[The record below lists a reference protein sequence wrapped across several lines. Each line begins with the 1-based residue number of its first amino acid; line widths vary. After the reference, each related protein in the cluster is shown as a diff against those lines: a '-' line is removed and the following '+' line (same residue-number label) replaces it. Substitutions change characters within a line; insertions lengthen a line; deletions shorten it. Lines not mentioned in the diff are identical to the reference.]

1 MVNLLKKSFVSCTRN
16 KMKTTNKGNLIYGR
30 ADLSDTSI
38 SLAKDALIIIQIQKR
53 KNNLKKKIIKINII
67 IIFN

>member
-1 MVNLLKKSFVSCTRN
+1 
-16 KMKTTNKGNLIYGR
+16 MKTTNKGNLIYGR

-53 KNNLKKKIIKINII
+53 KNNLKKNY
-67 IIFN
+67 